1 MKLDESQILKALME
15 WRNRISAAAWLIV
28 KDAHAAED
36 IFQNVAL
43 KAITRNVEFKAEA
56 ALVSWAF
63 ITARREG
70 IDWIRRHHRVSMGL
84 SDDLMKI
91 LEMEWVAQSDKKSS
105 GERMDALSTC
115 LEQVPEKSKS
125 LLKLRY
131 FEGYNC
137 IEIAGKIG
145 IELNAV
151 YKRLSR
157 LHHGLRDCIEQKTR
171 AELSEHG

>member
-1 MKLDESQILKALME
+1 MKLDESQILKVLME

-28 KDAHAAED
+28 KDSHAAED

-43 KAITRNVEFKAEA
+43 KAITRNVEFKVEA

-63 ITARREG
+63 ISARREG
-70 IDWIRRHHRVSMGL
+70 IDWIRRNNKVSTGL
-84 SDDLMKI
+84 SDDLLKV
-91 LEMEWVAQSDKKSS
+91 LEMEWLSQSEKQSS
-105 GERMDALSTC
+105 GVRVEALTSC
-115 LEQVPEKSKS
+115 IEQVPEKSKG

-137 IEIAGKIG
+137 SEIADKIG

-157 LHHGLRDCIEQKTR
+157 LHQGLRVCIEQRIQTKTG
-171 AELSEHG
+171 EHP

>member
-1 MKLDESQILKALME
+1 MMKLDESQILKVLME
-15 WRNRISAAAWLIV
+15 WRNRISAAAWLVV
-28 KDAHAAED
+28 KDTHAAED

-43 KAITRNVEFKAEA
+43 KAITRNVEFNAEA

-70 IDWIRRHHRVSMGL
+70 IDWIRRHNRISMGL

-91 LEMEWVAQSDKKSS
+91 LEMEWVTQSDKQSS
-105 GERMDALSTC
+105 GRRMDALSTC
-115 LEQVPEKSKS
+115 LDQIPEKSKS

-137 IEIAGKIG
+137 IEIAEKIG

-157 LHHGLRDCIEQKTR
+157 LHHGLRICIEKKIP
-171 AELSEHG
+171 G